1 MELLIK
7 LHLAD
12 STYKQAVGIKE
23 NTLVYIKG
31 CPALIDFDIVDRP
44 EDTVAPIILGRPFLR
59 TIKALMNL
67 HEGNVKLQLPSQDPF
82 VIHFPS
88 KKKAKHD
95 EKEAITLKANY
106 FGVGV
111 PLIWPK

>member
-1 MELLIK
+1 M
-7 LHLAD
+7 HLAD
-12 STYKQAVGIKE
+12 STYKQVVGIKQ

-31 CPALIDFDIVDRP
+31 CLPLIDFIIVDML
-44 EDTVAPIILGRPFLR
+44 EDATAPIILGRPFLR
-59 TIKALMNL
+59 TIKALINL
-67 HEGNVKLQLPSQDPF
+67 HEGNVKLQLPSLDPF
-82 VIHFPS
+82 VIHFPR

-95 EKEAITLKANY
+95 DKESITLKANY